1 VADDG
6 CGISADERETV
17 FESGYTSAASRGGM
31 GLGLAFVNE
40 LAEVYEWDCT
50 LTESAGGG
58 ARFEF
63 TNVV

>member
-1 VADDG
+1 MA
-6 CGISADERETV
+6 
-17 FESGYTSAASRGGM
+17 
-31 GLGLAFVNE
+31 LGLASVTE